1 MSRQHNRTRYLPQ
14 VFAAIAFASASAIG
28 TAGLAAAEIR
38 DVDTPEYRACIEDL
52 LGKEFRYES
61 AIGVCCA
68 EAGAETLRDDH
79 GDPYNCVTNVEV
91 EDSTQPPQSKPGAV
105 PPQVSNPGLAPPPT
119 PTTTPPVIAPAP
131 APGLAPR

>member
-1 MSRQHNRTRYLPQ
+1 MTPTKSAAAAL
-14 VFAAIAFASASAIG
+14 VFGAAIAIG
-28 TAGLAAAEIR
+28 TAGLAEAEVR
-38 DVDTPEYRACIEDL
+38 DVDTPAYRACIDDL

-79 GDPYNCVTNVEV
+79 GDPFNCVTYDEV
-91 EDSTQPPQSKPGAV
+91 EDSTQPPPSKPGAV

-119 PTTTPPVIAPAP
+119 PTTTPLIAPAP
-131 APGLAPR
+131 APGLAPK